1 MQPAAF
7 DYTAPF
13 LTPMALLT
21 SARAFQNA
29 QRVPGLASTVQRRLQ
44 NAALPTLYTI
54 LYNFDNVTAFAKSEG
69 LAWPYNSTS
78 KAELFQQ
85 FVAGCAQHPGGP
97 IVKISESVFP
107 HTIADF
113 KVALGLN
120 KTASP
125 GASYGVA
132 QCNA

>member
-1 MQPAAF
+1 
-7 DYTAPF
+7 
-13 LTPMALLT
+13 MALLT

-29 QRVPGLASTVQRRLQ
+29 QRVPGLAATVQHRLQ

-54 LYNFDNVTAFAKSEG
+54 LYNFDNVTAFVKSEG

-107 HTIADF
+107 HDGIHF
-113 KVALGLN
+113 KRFQ
-120 KTASP
+120 P
-125 GASYGVA
+125 P
-132 QCNA
+132 

>member
-1 MQPAAF
+1 MPGGYAAQ
-7 DYTAPF
+7 TEPRNSPPE
-13 LTPMALLT
+13 L
-21 SARAFQNA
+21 
-29 QRVPGLASTVQRRLQ
+29 VASDV
-44 NAALPTLYTI
+44 

-85 FVAGCAQHPGGP
+85 YVAGCAQHPGGP